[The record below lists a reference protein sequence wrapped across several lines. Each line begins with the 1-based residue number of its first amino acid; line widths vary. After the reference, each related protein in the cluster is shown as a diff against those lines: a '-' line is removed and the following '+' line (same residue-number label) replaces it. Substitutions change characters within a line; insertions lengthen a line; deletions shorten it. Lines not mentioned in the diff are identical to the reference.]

1 MTADI
6 RQARASDASAIL
18 TIENAVFEGDRIS
31 TRSMRRLLAGR
42 SAAVLV
48 AAVRDVVV
56 GYCVVLWREGTRVAR
71 LYSIATDRNH
81 GGAGIGRALLEA
93 AEAAARQRG
102 RRLIRLEVREDNGRA
117 RALYERNG
125 YRFIGRLQRYYHDG
139 TAALRYEKELP
150 PAGPPAD
157 AEAAGRDGP
166 AR

>member
-6 RQARASDASAIL
+6 RPARASDASAIL
-18 TIENAVFEGDRIS
+18 AIENTAFEGDRIS
-31 TRSMRRLLAGR
+31 ARSMRRLLAGR

-48 AAVRDVVV
+48 APVRDVVA

-71 LYSIATDRNH
+71 LYSIATDKNH

-93 AEAAARQRG
+93 AEAVAQQRG
-102 RRLIRLEVREDNGRA
+102 RRLMRLEVREDNCRA

-139 TAALRYEKELP
+139 AMALRYEKELP
-150 PAGPPAD
+150 PAVPPGEPAD
-157 AEAAGRDGP
+157 GDGP
-166 AR
+166 AW